1 MQTLR
6 GSLVGAVSLLAL
18 MAGGGMPVLAAE
30 VDVVASIKPVHS
42 LVASVMQGI
51 GEPVLLVK
59 GTGSEHSY
67 SLRPSEARALEQAE
81 VVFWVGETMETF
93 LLKPLRA
100 LAGNAKVVELWRV
113 PGLTLLATR
122 EGGMWE
128 AHEHGDEHAG
138 TDTGQSEGEHAEE
151 HEKGDYAE
159 HHESEHAQE
168 HEGENAEAEHDAG
181 AGHAHGETDMHIW
194 LDPGNAK
201 VLAAA
206 IARALAD
213 ADPSNG
219 ATYQANAERL
229 RQRLDKLDRTL
240 RDRLAAVT
248 DRPYVVFH
256 DAYQYFEHRYGV
268 RAVGAI
274 TINPTVR
281 PSAQRLGEIHERLER
296 LDAACVFAEP
306 QFEPTLVDT
315 VIEGTS
321 AKKGVLDPLGAALDA
336 GPAQYFELLNS
347 LGDSLIDCLGTA
359 KSG

>member
-1 MQTLR
+1 MRTLK

-18 MAGGGMPVLAAE
+18 LRGAGATVAAADI
-30 VDVVASIKPVHS
+30 DVVASIKPVHS
-42 LVASVMQGI
+42 LVASVMEGV
-51 GEPVLLVK
+51 GEPTLLVK

-100 LAGNAKVVELWRV
+100 LAGNAKVIELSRT
-113 PGLTLLATR
+113 PRLTLLGTR

-128 AHEHGDEHAG
+128 AHEHEGEHPGADVERGADHAG
-138 TDTGQSEGEHAEE
+138 AHGNEGEHAEVE
-151 HEKGDYAE
+151 H
-159 HHESEHAQE
+159 
-168 HEGENAEAEHDAG
+168 G
-181 AGHAHGETDMHIW
+181 AADNAHGETDMHIW

-206 IARALAD
+206 IASALGD
-213 ADPSNG
+213 ADPSNT
-219 ATYQANAERL
+219 AVYQANAERL
-229 RQRLDKLDRTL
+229 RQRLDELDRSL
-240 RDRLAAVT
+240 AHRLATVA

-256 DAYQYFEHRYGV
+256 DGYQYFEHRYRV
-268 RAVGAI
+268 NAVGAI

-281 PSAQRLGEIHERLER
+281 PSAQRIGEIHERLEQ

-321 AKKGVLDPLGAALDA
+321 AQTGVLDPLGAALDA
-336 GPAQYFELLNS
+336 GPTQYFQLMNGLA
-347 LGDSLIDCLGTA
+347 DSLVSCLGTA
-359 KSG
+359 KSD

>member
-1 MQTLR
+1 MRTLD
-6 GSLVGAVSLLAL
+6 GGLVGAVSLLAL
-18 MAGGGMPVLAAE
+18 ISGAGAPVAAAE
-30 VDVVASIKPVHS
+30 IDVVASIKPLHS
-42 LVASVMQGI
+42 LVAGVMQGI

-59 GTGSEHSY
+59 GIGSEHSY

-100 LAGNAKVVELWRV
+100 LAGNAKVIELWQV

-128 AHEHGDEHAG
+128 VHELGGEHPGADAAAEHPEEHGH
-138 TDTGQSEGEHAEE
+138 EGEHAEVE
-151 HEKGDYAE
+151 H
-159 HHESEHAQE
+159 
-168 HEGENAEAEHDAG
+168 G
-181 AGHAHGETDMHIW
+181 AADHAHGETDMHIW
-194 LDPGNAK
+194 LDSSNAK

-206 IARALAD
+206 IASALSD
-213 ADPSNG
+213 ADPSN
-219 ATYQANAERL
+219 ASTYHANAERL
-229 RQRLDKLDRTL
+229 RQQLEGLDRSL
-240 RDRLAAVT
+240 QDRLATVA

-268 RAVGAI
+268 NAVGAI

-281 PSAQRLGEIHERLER
+281 PGAQRLSEIHERLEE

-321 AKKGVLDPLGAALDA
+321 AQTGVLDPLGAALDP
-336 GPAQYFELLNS
+336 GPDQYFQLMNS
-347 LGDSLIDCLGTA
+347 LADSLVNCLGTA
-359 KSG
+359 KSD

>member
-1 MQTLR
+1 MRALD
-6 GSLVGAVSLLAL
+6 GGLVGAVSLLAL
-18 MAGGGMPVLAAE
+18 MGSAGAPVAAAE
-30 VDVVASIKPVHS
+30 IDVVASIKPVHS
-42 LVASVMQGI
+42 LVAGVMEGI
-51 GEPVLLVK
+51 GKPALLVK

-93 LLKPLRA
+93 LLKPLHA
-100 LAGNAKVVELWRV
+100 LAGNAKVIELWRV

-128 AHEHGDEHAG
+128 AHEHGGEDADADHGDGEHPEAHR
-138 TDTGQSEGEHAEE
+138 DEGER
-151 HEKGDYAE
+151 
-159 HHESEHAQE
+159 
-168 HEGENAEAEHDAG
+168 AEAEHG
-181 AGHAHGETDMHIW
+181 ATDHGHGETDMHIW

-206 IARALAD
+206 IASALGD
-213 ADPSNG
+213 ADPRN
-219 ATYQANAERL
+219 AAIYRANAERL
-229 RQRLDKLDRTL
+229 RQRLDELDRSL
-240 RDRLAAVT
+240 HDRLATVA

-268 RAVGAI
+268 NAVGAI

-281 PSAQRLGEIHERLER
+281 PSAQRLGEIHERLEQI
-296 LDAACVFAEP
+296 DAACVFAEP

-321 AKKGVLDPLGAALDA
+321 AQTGVLDPLGAALDP
-336 GPAQYFELLNS
+336 GPDQYFQLMNS
-347 LGDSLIDCLGTA
+347 LADSLVNCLGTA

>member
-1 MQTLR
+1 MRPLK
-6 GSLVGAVSLLAL
+6 GSLVGAVSLLAFV
-18 MAGGGMPVLAAE
+18 GGADGQGAAAE
-30 VDVVASIKPVHS
+30 IDVVASIKPVHS
-42 LVASVMQGI
+42 LVASLMQGV
-51 GEPVLLVK
+51 GEPTLLVK

-67 SLRPSEARALEQAE
+67 SLRPSEARALEQAQ

-100 LAGNAKVVELWRV
+100 LAGNAEVIELWRT

-128 AHEHGDEHAG
+128 AHEHADAAQ
-138 TDTGQSEGEHAEE
+138 TEGEHA
-151 HEKGDYAE
+151 D
-159 HHESEHAQE
+159 E
-168 HEGENAEAEHDAG
+168 HEGEHADADEHDAG
-181 AGHAHGETDMHIW
+181 QAHGETDMHIW

-206 IARALAD
+206 IASALAD
-213 ADPSNG
+213 ADPNH
-219 ATYQANAERL
+219 AAIYQANAERL
-229 RQRLDKLDRTL
+229 RQRLDELDRAL
-240 RDRLAAVT
+240 EDRLARVA
-248 DRPYVVFH
+248 DRPYIVFH
-256 DAYQYFEHRYGV
+256 DGYQYFEHRYGV
-268 RAVGAI
+268 NAVGAI

-281 PSAQRLGEIHERLER
+281 PSARRLGEIHERLEE

-321 AKKGVLDPLGAALDA
+321 AQKGVLDPLGAALDA
-336 GPAQYFELLNS
+336 GPDQYFELLNS
-347 LGDSLIDCLGTA
+347 LADSLVDCLGTA